1 MAILILTSLSLL
13 AVGIFFIPEI
23 VLAGMCALLILMST
37 IIAPKKIPALLKQ
50 LLFLLVFLIP
60 LFIIKSLVYSDGQV
74 IPFGFINIYYE
85 GMMNGARS
93 SLRVFTLFCAVFF
106 TLKALFPLEKYKD
119 EYSKIRALA
128 IVFWALEM
136 FPEMTGAVGQVIK
149 ERRANHAKGIASLL
163 DGLYRKGLEAPK
175 KDDPKPE

>member
-23 VLAGMCALLILMST
+23 VLAGMICAFFLLSV

-60 LFIIKSLVYSDGQV
+60 LFIIKSLVYSDGL
-74 IPFGFINIYYE
+74 IIRIGFISVYYE
-85 GMMNGARS
+85 GMINGAVS
-93 SLRVFTLFCAVFF
+93 SLRVFALFCAVFF
-106 TLKALFPLEKYKD
+106 TLKVMFPLEKYKD
-119 EYSKIRALA
+119 KYSKIRALA

-149 ERRANHAKGIASLL
+149 ERRANNARGIGSLL
-163 DGLYRKGLEAPK
+163 DGLYRKGMETPK
-175 KDDPKPE
+175 KNDVNSE